1 MNILSRRPV
10 YSIPLLEPAMQPV
23 PPNEPSR
30 PAPEAAARRPGRLG
44 TPVLLVALAAAALG
58 LTAWK
63 RADLHAQE
71 AADQVQYEPTES
83 VTFGVATPREHVDTT
98 TSIGT
103 VRALRSVVLQNELS
117 GTVREVALVPG
128 HVVEEGAL
136 LVALDVSVEEA
147 ELAAQ
152 EARAAL
158 AETLLGR
165 TQRASQKS
173 GASEADVDRARAELD
188 IARAEVART
197 RAVIERKTIRAP
209 FRARVGLADV
219 HPGQYL
225 TEGSV
230 LTTLQGLDEAVHVD
244 FSVPQR
250 VAAGLREGERVEV
263 TATGHV
269 GPLSATIVALDARI
283 DPATRNALVR
293 ARIDD
298 ADAAPAPGSS
308 ARMSV
313 PVGEPRSVLTVSV
326 LALRKG
332 PSGDH
337 VFVVEPDAQGRPRA
351 HLRSVVGGS
360 VLGDE
365 VVIESGLSAGEQVV
379 ASGSFKLQDGALVTA
394 AEAAPAQ
401 ISAP

>member
-1 MNILSRRPV
+1 
-10 YSIPLLEPAMQPV
+10 MQPS
-23 PPNEPSR
+23 PPNDLPR
-30 PAPEAAARRPGRLG
+30 PAPEAAPARRSRLG
-44 TPVLLVALAAAALG
+44 TPLLLVALAAAGLG

-71 AADQVQYEPTES
+71 EASQVHYEPTES

-117 GTVREVALVPG
+117 GTVREVALDPG

-152 EARAAL
+152 QARAAL

-165 TQRASQKS
+165 MQRASQKS
-173 GASEADVDRARAELD
+173 GASEADVDRAKAELD
-188 IARAEVART
+188 VARAEVART
-197 RAVIERKTIRAP
+197 QAVIERKTIRAP

-230 LTTLQGLDEAVHVD
+230 LTTLQGLDEAVHID

-250 VAAGLREGERVEV
+250 VAAGLSEGERVEV
-263 TATGHV
+263 SAAGHA
-269 GPLSATIVALDARI
+269 GPLAATIVALDARI

-293 ARIDD
+293 ARLDD
-298 ADAAPAPGSS
+298 LDAALAPGTS

-313 PVGEPRSVLTVSV
+313 PVGEVRSVLAVPV

-337 VFVVEPDAQGRPRA
+337 VFVVEPDAQGHPRA
-351 HLRSVVGGS
+351 HLRNVVGGS

-365 VVIESGLSAGEQVV
+365 VVIESGLAAGEQVV
-379 ASGSFKLQDGALVTA
+379 ASGSFKLRDGALVA
-394 AEAAPAQ
+394 DAHAAPAQ
-401 ISAP
+401 VSAP